1 MTAQPSRSRSPVI
14 EPARSRRAVSISVTQ
29 IVLAPLLIILLASG
43 PLPGGASAALAATTA
58 PQTPSLALLP
68 APGPASP
75 AAVNNPIVT
84 ENQQPGTNAWLL
96 GSPRADDTANQ
107 MKGYWSAVSAKA
119 GDTITLYATT
129 NPAQSFTLDIYRM
142 GWYQGWGGRLRLT
155 TSLTGISQ
163 TPCTPDATTGMIACN
178 WTGSYSLTIPNDWL
192 SGVYLGLLT
201 NAAGFRNNTIFVVR
215 DDRPAPF
222 LYQQS
227 INTDQAY
234 NNYPSDGTTGKSLYT
249 FNSFGA
255 NTISSQTRAVKVS
268 FDRPYSQGGFD
279 QVDEIEFLRWIER
292 MGYDVTYQTDV
303 DTHANPG
310 GLRNHK
316 AVLSVGH
323 DEYWSKEMRDGFEGA
338 RDGGVNLAFFAAD
351 TSEVQVRYEASAAGV
366 ANRVIVCYKDASIDP
381 VQGPTTTVQWRM
393 PPVNRPEQLMTGV
406 TITGLSYSGNY
417 PLVVMNTS
425 PHWIYANTN
434 FKDGDSVAGLVG
446 YEMDKV
452 DSAYALPAWQS
463 HTILSQ
469 SPFTDANGSSGI
481 SNSHIYL
488 APSGAWVWASGT
500 IAWSRGLDGYWYQRA
515 DARIQQM
522 TANLFNA
529 FLNGAPLDTLF
540 MTVPTT
546 AIAGQPFTI
555 DVTAADSL
563 GNPIAQYG
571 GTAHFSS
578 SDTASG
584 TQLPP
589 DSKLTKGQGSFSV
602 TLTTAGPQTITV
614 SDAAASKTTTVPI
627 TVSAAPASRF
637 ALATSGNPTVGTSF
651 TFTVAAQ
658 DQYGNTDTGYAG
670 TVHFTSSDTSAVL
683 PANATLT
690 NGQGSFSATLT
701 KAGAQTIVATDTAT
715 AAITGTLALNVH
727 GTAGSLDVAVPATAR
742 AGQAFSVAVTARNS
756 DGTIATGYTGT
767 VHFTSSDTA
776 TGVVLPPDSTL
787 TSGQGT
793 FSATLVKAGT
803 QTITAA
809 DSANALSTTVSVAI
823 SAASATKL
831 VLASSA
837 SPVAGTSFG
846 FTIKAQDQ
854 FGNTDLAYAGTVHF
868 TSTDTATGVALPADT
883 MLSNG
888 QATLAAT
895 LVRAG
900 AQTIT
905 GRDTV
910 SATITGTLSVNVR
923 AAAATKLVLSSGA
936 TPTAG
941 ATFSFSV
948 TAQDQFGNTD
958 TGYAG
963 TVHFTS
969 SDTSAGV
976 VLPADSTLTNGQRT
990 LSATLIKAGA
1000 QTITGRDTVTAT
1012 ITGTLSVTVRAGAAA
1027 SLTLDA
1033 PGSAKAG
1040 QAFTVSVTLKDQYGN
1055 VATGYRGT
1063 VHFAT
1068 SDPLP
1073 TVVLPAD
1080 YTFTAADAGTHT
1092 FTQGVTLWTI
1102 PSQTVSATDTVN
1114 ASLTQFKWVNVNL
1127 L

>member
-75 AAVNNPIVT
+75 AAVNNPIVA

-107 MKGYWSAVSAKA
+107 MKGYRSAVSAKA

-323 DEYWSKEMRDGFEGA
+323 GEYWSKEMRDGFEGA

-563 GNPIAQYG
+563 GNPIA
-571 GTAHFSS
+571 
-578 SDTASG
+578 
-584 TQLPP
+584 
-589 DSKLTKGQGSFSV
+589 
-602 TLTTAGPQTITV
+602 
-614 SDAAASKTTTVPI
+614 
-627 TVSAAPASRF
+627 
-637 ALATSGNPTVGTSF
+637 
-651 TFTVAAQ
+651 
-658 DQYGNTDTGYAG
+658 GYAG

-837 SPVAGTSFG
+837 SPAAGTSFG
-846 FTIKAQDQ
+846 FTI
-854 FGNTDLAYAGTVHF
+854 
-868 TSTDTATGVALPADT
+868 
-883 MLSNG
+883 
-888 QATLAAT
+888 
-895 LVRAG
+895 
-900 AQTIT
+900 
-905 GRDTV
+905 
-910 SATITGTLSVNVR
+910 
-923 AAAATKLVLSSGA
+923 
-936 TPTAG
+936 
-941 ATFSFSV
+941 

-1033 PGSAKAG
+1033 PGSATAG